1 MLIGRVFGGL
11 LSGAS
16 GAVNLGA
23 QYVGSVFRF
32 LGSAVRAIRQVGT
45 QQSGVLG
52 RAMSGRSVTP
62 HPGPALPSFLSGL
75 DRWSSTGNIEEAKR
89 RIIACF
95 RGRNTDLDLSNLGL
109 DSLPDLSQLT
119 FLQSLN
125 CSSNQLRSLDVSQCP
140 ALQTLNCVS
149 NQLGSLDVSQCPVL
163 QYFFCDSNQLQSLDV
178 SQCSVLKFA
187 NCSHNQLNNLD
198 VHNNTALVELDC
210 SHNQLGAFDVSANI
224 ALQRLD
230 YSGNQPGALVSRGIE
245 NPQAGQ

>member
-23 QYVGSVFRF
+23 RCAGSVFRF

-45 QQSGVLG
+45 QQSGVSG

-62 HPGPALPSFLSGL
+62 QPGPALPSFLSGL

-89 RIIACF
+89 RIIGCF
-95 RGRNTDLDLSNLGL
+95 RGRNTDLDLSGLEL

-163 QYFFCDSNQLQSLDV
+163 QYLFCSSNQLGSLDVSQCPALKHLNCASNQLQSLDV
-178 SQCSVLKFA
+178 SKCPVLERL
-187 NCSHNQLNNLD
+187 NCASNQL
-198 VHNNTALVELDC
+198 
-210 SHNQLGAFDVSANI
+210 
-224 ALQRLD
+224 
-230 YSGNQPGALVSRGIE
+230 
-245 NPQAGQ
+245 

>member
-62 HPGPALPSFLSGL
+62 HPDPALSSFLLGL

-95 RGRNTDLDLSNLGL
+95 RGRNTDLDLSDLGL

-119 FLQSLN
+119 FLTSLN
-125 CSSNQLRSLDVSQCP
+125 CRHNQLRSLDVRQCP
-140 ALQTLNCVS
+140 ALQYL
-149 NQLGSLDVSQCPVL
+149 
-163 QYFFCDSNQLQSLDV
+163 FCHSNQLQSLDV
-178 SQCSVLKFA
+178 SQCPALQDLQCDS
-187 NCSHNQLNNLD
+187 NQLQALD
-198 VHNNTALVELDC
+198 VRQCPA
-210 SHNQLGAFDVSANI
+210 
-224 ALQRLD
+224 
-230 YSGNQPGALVSRGIE
+230 
-245 NPQAGQ
+245 